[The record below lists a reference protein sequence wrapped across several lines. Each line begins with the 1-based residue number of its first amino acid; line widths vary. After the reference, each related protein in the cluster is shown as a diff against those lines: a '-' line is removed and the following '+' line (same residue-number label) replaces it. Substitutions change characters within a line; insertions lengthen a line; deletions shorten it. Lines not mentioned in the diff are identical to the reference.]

1 MNNYFRI
8 TGYYPQAD
16 VCFII
21 DSFGKFNELYD
32 FSSYLIDK
40 GIKVVK
46 ARAEGRF
53 DYGNIPKA
61 PPDNGYLI
69 LRACNKGQP
78 ILNGNTVTVKG
89 KSYSIRS

>member
-16 VCFII
+16 VCFIM
-21 DSFGKFNELYD
+21 DCYGKFNELYD

-40 GIKVVK
+40 GVKVVK

-53 DYGNIPKA
+53 EFGNIPKA
-61 PPDNGYLI
+61 LPDKAYLI

-78 ILNGNTVTVKG
+78 ILNGNSIEVNG
-89 KSYSIRS
+89 KSYSLRS

>member
-21 DSFGKFNELYD
+21 DCYGKFNELYD

-40 GIKVVK
+40 GVKVVK

-61 PPDNGYLI
+61 PPDKAYLI
-69 LRACNKGQP
+69 LRACCKGQP
-78 ILNGNTVTVKG
+78 ILNGNTIEVNG

>member
-16 VCFII
+16 VCFIV
-21 DSFGKFNELYD
+21 DAYGKFDELYD

-40 GIKVVK
+40 GVKVIK

-53 DYGNIPKA
+53 DFGNIPKA
-61 PPDNGYLI
+61 TPDNTNLI
-69 LRACNKGQP
+69 LRACDKGQP
-78 ILNGNTVTVKG
+78 KLNGDIIEING
-89 KSYSIRS
+89 NSYSINR

>member
-8 TGYYPQAD
+8 TGYYPKKD
-16 VCFII
+16 VCFIV
-21 DSFGKFNELYD
+21 DSNGKFNELYD

-40 GIKVVK
+40 DVKVVK

-61 PPDNGYLI
+61 APDKAYLI
-69 LRACNKGQP
+69 LRACDKGQP
-78 ILNGNTVTVKG
+78 ILKGNTIEVNG
-89 KSYSIRS
+89 KMFSINN

>member
-8 TGYYPQAD
+8 TGYYPQKD
-16 VCFII
+16 VCFIV
-21 DSFGKFNELYD
+21 DSNGKFNELYD

-40 GIKVVK
+40 GVKVVK

-53 DYGNIPKA
+53 DFGNIPKA
-61 PPDNGYLI
+61 TPDKAYLI
-69 LRACNKGQP
+69 LRACDKGQP
-78 ILNGNTVTVKG
+78 ILNGDAIEVNG

>member
-1 MNNYFRI
+1 MTSYFRI
-8 TGYYPQAD
+8 AGYYPKAD

-21 DSFGKFNELYD
+21 DSYGKFDELYD

-40 GIKVVK
+40 GVKIVK

-61 PPDNGYLI
+61 PADKAYLI
-69 LRACNKGQP
+69 LRACDKGKP
-78 ILNGNTVTVKG
+78 LLNDNNIEVNG
-89 KSYSIRS
+89 KSYSIMS